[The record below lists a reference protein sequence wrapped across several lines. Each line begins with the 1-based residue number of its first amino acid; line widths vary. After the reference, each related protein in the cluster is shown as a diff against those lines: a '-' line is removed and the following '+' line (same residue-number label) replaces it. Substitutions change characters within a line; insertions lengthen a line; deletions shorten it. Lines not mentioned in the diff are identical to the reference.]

1 MTDFAVTVTHYLTPA
16 THDILEIRI
25 TKALYKEVP

>member
-1 MTDFAVTVTHYLTPA
+1 MTHFAVTVTHYLTPG

-25 TKALYKEVP
+25 TKAL